1 MNTLRATDGSHPPEG
16 LKYPIDLTH
25 VEALYGLD
33 AGRVANPKITYD
45 SLETTRSA
53 AGQAPAARLVETTVT
68 LGETLQV
75 TSTPKDTA
83 AVAAEQVENE
93 KRMPDGALQDVTAPA
108 PTKMVTW
115 NALVKVRK

>member
-1 MNTLRATDGSHPPEG
+1 M
-16 LKYPIDLTH
+16 
-25 VEALYGLD
+25 
-33 AGRVANPKITYD
+33 ANPKLTYD
-45 SLETTRSA
+45 ALEKTRPT

-68 LGETLQV
+68 LNEALEV
-75 TSTPKDTA
+75 TSTLKDTA

-93 KRMPDGALQDVTAPA
+93 KRMPDGALQDVAAPT